1 MVPSTCTEC
10 SLGVTAP
17 CPSWGRHRSDQSEV
31 FAQIHPHGACSA
43 AVWGTG
49 AALGPAQRPQVSPLS
64 LLLQPAPLVLRPGP
78 IYAVDGD
85 RGVNQRVLY
94 SIVTGECTLE
104 PCLCILD
111 LGGLA
116 RGQSQRGPQTSDPW
130 TEREASPPPIFA
142 GQDDGTFAIDANSGN
157 LTMTRSVPSP
167 KTFTLLVKVG
177 ALARPPWGRG
187 FEDLLV
193 AEASPTPR
201 VSSQTAPATR

>member
-1 MVPSTCTEC
+1 M
-10 SLGVTAP
+10 
-17 CPSWGRHRSDQSEV
+17 
-31 FAQIHPHGACSA
+31 
-43 AVWGTG
+43 
-49 AALGPAQRPQVSPLS
+49 SPLS
-64 LLLQPAPLVLRPGP
+64 LLLQPAPLVLHPGP

-85 RGVNQRVLY
+85 RGINQRVLY
-94 SIVTGECTLE
+94 SIVTGECVLE

-111 LGGLA
+111 PGGLA
-116 RGQSQRGPQTSDPW
+116 RGQSQWGPQTSGPW

-142 GQDDGTFAIDANSGN
+142 GQDDGTFAIGADSGN

-177 ALARPPWGRG
+177 ALAWPPWGRG

-201 VSSQTAPATR
+201 VPGSEHGQRSARGPLKGVLGRCPASPVPRAAGLQSGSRVAVRSRPSA